1 VILRADSDQA
11 NVRCEELRVSHESLL
26 GRTMSLVDNTIKAL
40 KKEAEFE
47 VVLKDT
53 EAIKTVLDGSRGN
66 AARRTGGTD
75 SERT

>member
-1 VILRADSDQA
+1 MYAAKNSEFHMRA
-11 NVRCEELRVSHESLL
+11 CL
-26 GRTMSLVDNTIKAL
+26 GEQCRVDNTIKAL

-47 VVLKDT
+47 VVLKDA

-66 AARRTGGTD
+66 TARRTGGID

>member
-1 VILRADSDQA
+1 
-11 NVRCEELRVSHESLL
+11 
-26 GRTMSLVDNTIKAL
+26 MSLVDNTIKAL